1 MITCFCG
8 GLKPKSTLRVVLF
21 LNCFCA
27 LTHVF
32 ENTVNEAS
40 QFEIL
45 KQYILNHKGS
55 QIQRY
60 SGKYHEKKAGA
71 QITIGGKGVKNITD

>member
-1 MITCFCG
+1 M
-8 GLKPKSTLRVVLF
+8 
-21 LNCFCA
+21 
-27 LTHVF
+27 THVF

-71 QITIGGKGVKNITD
+71 QITIGGIGVKNITD